1 MNSKLIRTIFLALAF
16 GFLTLWVLEFRR
28 AGLLESYWL
37 LLLCIVCFL
46 LFQFNRLKAATL
58 AKQVGEHEAVSKK
71 SKSKSTSAVGGRPS
85 AVSGPTAPGVQ
96 GRSQPGKKAKK

>member
-16 GFLTLWVLEFRR
+16 GFLVLWVLEFRR

-46 LFQFNRLKAATL
+46 LFQFSRLKAATV
-58 AKQVGEHEAVSKK
+58 AKQAGGTEAANK
-71 SKSKSTSAVGGRPS
+71 TSAVGSRPS
-85 AVSGPTAPGVQ
+85 AVSG
-96 GRSQPGKKAKK
+96 QPGKKTKK

>member
-16 GFLTLWVLEFRR
+16 GCLALWVLEFRR

-46 LFQFNRLKAATL
+46 LFQFSRLKAATL
-58 AKQVGEHEAVSKK
+58 AKQSGEQEAVSKK
-71 SKSKSTSAVGGRPS
+71 SKSASAVSGRPS

-96 GRSQPGKKAKK
+96 TRSQSGKKAKK

>member
-16 GFLTLWVLEFRR
+16 GFLVLWVLEFRR

-46 LFQFNRLKAATL
+46 LFQFSRLKAATL
-58 AKQVGEHEAVSKK
+58 AKQGGEPGAAPNK
-71 SKSKSTSAVGGRPS
+71 TSAVGGPAIHS
-85 AVSGPTAPGVQ
+85 KP
-96 GRSQPGKKAKK
+96 AKKIKK

>member
-16 GFLTLWVLEFRR
+16 GFLVLWVLEFRR

-46 LFQFNRLKAATL
+46 LFQFSRLKAATL
-58 AKQVGEHEAVSKK
+58 AKQAGESEAVSKK
-71 SKSKSTSAVGGRPS
+71 NSSASAVGSTPS
-85 AVSGPTAPGVQ
+85 HSKT
-96 GRSQPGKKAKK
+96 GKNRKK

>member
-16 GFLTLWVLEFRR
+16 GFLVLWVLEFRR

-46 LFQFNRLKAATL
+46 LFQFSRLKAATL
-58 AKQVGEHEAVSKK
+58 AKQAEQSGVASKK
-71 SKSKSTSAVGGRPS
+71 SSASAVGGRPS
-85 AVSGPTAPGVQ
+85 AVGSKPAKNP
-96 GRSQPGKKAKK
+96 KK

>member
-16 GFLTLWVLEFRR
+16 GFLALWALEFRR

-46 LFQFNRLKAATL
+46 LFQFSRLKAATL
-58 AKQVGEHEAVSKK
+58 AKQAREQEAVSK
-71 SKSKSTSAVGGRPS
+71 KSKSTSAVGGRPS
-85 AVSGPTAPGVQ
+85 AVSGPTAPGVRD
-96 GRSQPGKKAKK
+96 RSQPGKKAKK

>member
-16 GFLTLWVLEFRR
+16 GFLALWVLEFRR

-46 LFQFNRLKAATL
+46 LFQFSRLKAATL
-58 AKQVGEHEAVSKK
+58 AKQSGEQEAVSKK
-71 SKSKSTSAVGGRPS
+71 SKSAS

-96 GRSQPGKKAKK
+96 NRSQPGKKAKK

>member
-16 GFLTLWVLEFRR
+16 GFLVLWVLEFRR

-46 LFQFNRLKAATL
+46 LFQFSRLKAATA
-58 AKQVGEHEAVSKK
+58 AKQAEAQDVASKK
-71 SKSKSTSAVGGRPS
+71 PS
-85 AVSGPTAPGVQ
+85 AGSAAPGAPD
-96 GRSQPGKKAKK
+96 RSHPAKKPKK

>member
-16 GFLTLWVLEFRR
+16 GFLVLWVLEFRR

-46 LFQFNRLKAATL
+46 LFQFSRLKAATL
-58 AKQVGEHEAVSKK
+58 AKQAGESEVAPQK
-71 SKSKSTSAVGGRPS
+71 SNKTSAVGGRPS
-85 AVSGPTAPGVQ
+85 VVSGTAVQPT
-96 GRSQPGKKAKK
+96 PGKKPKK

>member
-16 GFLTLWVLEFRR
+16 GFLVLWVLEFRR

-46 LFQFNRLKAATL
+46 LFQFSRLKAATL
-58 AKQVGEHEAVSKK
+58 AKQAGESAAPNK
-71 SKSKSTSAVGGRPS
+71 TSAVGGRPS
-85 AVSGPTAPGVQ
+85 VVSGTAVQPT
-96 GRSQPGKKAKK
+96 PGKKPKK